1 MPNYSKKIVYL
12 SKEQYQELLTNNS
25 VTVNG
30 VTVTY
35 NENDLYVT
43 PQTEPITDI
52 KINNTSVGNNGIAN
66 IPMATSTTF
75 GVVKPLGN
83 AGIYVATSNGNLC
96 IDKAS
101 SGGIKAGTNAY
112 NPIVPQLLHEAVFYG
127 LAKAA
132 NADMA
137 SIQDTTVG
145 TYPNVQKQA
154 IQNMLGI
161 TDLLSTEESTTATA
175 THAQNSL
182 FLMDGKLHKAT
193 AAIDIGDAVEVGTNC
208 TIVKAD
214 EVFVK
219 NTDFAN
225 TLSAGILKMD
235 SSDYGLQMSGNNTLR
250 TKKATD
256 SNIKNGG
263 NSFQP
268 IVPANQHTSVYYAL
282 AKLAGEDMAT
292 SSGETVGVY
301 SGEQKQA
308 IQAML
313 GAQAAIEVIRL

>member
-1 MPNYSKKIVYL
+1 MADISVIKMPD
-12 SKEQYQELLTNNS
+12 NS
-25 VTVNG
+25 SYNIKDAAARESIAALPTDVQVNG
-30 VTVTY
+30 MSVVS
-35 NENDLYVT
+35 
-43 PQTEPITDI
+43 
-52 KINNTSVGNNGIAN
+52 NNVAN
-66 IPMATSTTF
+66 IPIASSNELGAVKLDSSGTYGTTYIQNGDVITYIIGIAKATNNEI
-75 GVVKPLGN
+75 K
-83 AGIYVATSNGNLC
+83 ASNGAF
-96 IDKAS
+96 K
-101 SGGIKAGTNAY
+101 
-112 NPIVPQLLHEAVFYG
+112 PIVPSIQHRSVFYG

-132 NADMA
+132 GDSTQSASNNA
-137 SIQDTTVG
+137 VG
-145 TYPNVQKQA
+145 TYTDSAKGA
-154 IQNMLGI
+154 IQKMLGI
-161 TDLLSTEESTTATA
+161 YNLLSTEETTTATTA
-175 THAQNSL
+175 HVQNSL
-182 FLMDGKLHKAT
+182 FLMNGKLHKAT
-193 AAIDIGDAVEVGTNC
+193 AAIGIGDAVEAGTNC
-208 TIVKAD
+208 TVVKAD

-225 TLSAGILKMD
+225 TLSAGIFKMD

-308 IQAML
+308 IQTML